1 MAARIPEA
9 LPATHLS
16 GGITDTFDYD
26 YTNHSI
32 LNDDSSSTAI
42 ILYPRSAT
50 VFAAICASIF
60 TVVGIGGNLLT
71 VVALLRCPKLRCH
84 ATTMF
89 VISLAMS
96 DLLFSTINLP
106 LTASRYIHEDWKL
119 GVPMCRLFPFF
130 FYGNVAASLFSM
142 VAITINR

>member
-60 TVVGIGGNLLT
+60 TVVGIGGKNSSQY
-71 VVALLRCPKLRCH
+71 R
-84 ATTMF
+84 
-89 VISLAMS
+89 VIKKR
-96 DLLFSTINLP
+96 INLDYP
-106 LTASRYIHEDWKL
+106 NHEL
-119 GVPMCRLFPFF
+119 L
-130 FYGNVAASLFSM
+130 
-142 VAITINR
+142 